1 MVHRGKEADF
11 PRKTRLLASTSVAI
25 MRQALNFRHVE
36 VIHAVVLTGSA
47 TGAAERLHVTQP
59 AVSNMLRDAQE
70 RVGFELFTRKAGRLV
85 PSASTLALFEE
96 IERSFTGLGE
106 INGLAQRL
114 RRQRGRRIVLA
125 CTPVFGAVV
134 LPRMLASLRASS
146 PELMFTAHSRSA
158 EHVAALVSSQKAD
171 LGFGL
176 TVPPMP
182 GVQSEVLAELP
193 MVCYLPP
200 GHRLARK
207 RKAVTAADLTNDP
220 MISFS
225 NHEGLDEIVANAF
238 RGCGGPLQRS
248 WNAPQPWRHV
258 PWSRQE
264 LALQS
269 LIRCL
274 HACFHGNMSWRDR
287 LSQRQRC
294 STVLTGSARGC
305 QWPSEMHCLSAPVRR
320 SRNFQLDP
328 PGCCILP
335 I

>member
-1 MVHRGKEADF
+1 MAN
-11 PRKTRLLASTSVAI
+11 S
-25 MRQALNFRHVE
+25 RQALSFRHVE

-70 RVGFELFTRKAGRLV
+70 RVGFELFTHKAGRLV
-85 PSASTLALFEE
+85 PSTSTLALFEE

-134 LPRMLASLRASS
+134 LPRMLASLRVSS
-146 PELMFTAHSRSA
+146 PELLFTVHSRSA

-171 LGFGL
+171 FGFGL

-182 GVQSEVLAELP
+182 GVHSEVLAELP

-200 GHRLARK
+200 GHPLARK
-207 RKAVTAADLTNDP
+207 RRAVTAADLVNDP

-238 RGCGGPLQRS
+238 RGCGGPPAAVVECPAALAACSMVAAGIGFAIFDPLPARLL
-248 WNAPQPWRHV
+248 
-258 PWSRQE
+258 SREYLAVRPFEPAAVVQYRAYWFGTRRPLAERDE
-264 LALQS
+264 LLLSARQALQD
-269 LIRCL
+269 L
-274 HACFHGNMSWRDR
+274 
-287 LSQRQRC
+287 
-294 STVLTGSARGC
+294 V
-305 QWPSEMHCLSAPVRR
+305 V
-320 SRNFQLDP
+320 
-328 PGCCILP
+328 
-335 I
+335 

>member
-1 MVHRGKEADF
+1 
-11 PRKTRLLASTSVAI
+11 

-70 RVGFELFTRKAGRLV
+70 RVGFELFTHKAGRLV

-114 RRQRGRRIVLA
+114 RRQRGRRVVLA

-146 PELMFTAHSRSA
+146 PELMFTVHSRSA

-182 GVQSEVLAELP
+182 GVQSEVLTELP

-200 GHRLARK
+200 GHRLARR
-207 RKAVTAADLTNDP
+207 RKAVTQQTRQLGVRHDTVMQQNDIGVDLVRLSAALERKP
-220 MISFS
+220 SGVAAAQ
-225 NHEGLDEIVANAF
+225 HGKRCGLGMPWHAF
-238 RGCGGPLQRS
+238 LAQAPQHAKPLGEVSRRRQGRRQMMQCRPPVGCGRSLDQPPHIHTCVQKLASHEQQQRPGTRKHHAS
-248 WNAPQPWRHV
+248 LRHQTAALHGDLCCAGIED
-258 PWSRQE
+258 SR
-264 LALQS
+264 
-269 LIRCL
+269 
-274 HACFHGNMSWRDR
+274 
-287 LSQRQRC
+287 
-294 STVLTGSARGC
+294 
-305 QWPSEMHCLSAPVRR
+305 
-320 SRNFQLDP
+320 
-328 PGCCILP
+328 
-335 I
+335 